1 MPKLEDVGTSEG
13 VMEVPDSKRSGG
25 SVELPENK
33 SRLGAVLKKANSF
46 VVPSS
51 KIVEDG
57 ESYKCEPMPFSVQAC
72 DRRCNCRQPSP
83 VKIFA
88 VKRRNQL

>member
-1 MPKLEDVGTSEG
+1 MPKLEDVGMSEG
-13 VMEVPDSKRSGG
+13 VMEVSDSKRSGG
-25 SVELPENK
+25 SLELPEST
-33 SRLGAVLKKANSF
+33 SRLSAVLKKANSF
-46 VVPSS
+46 VVPTS
-51 KIVEDG
+51 KIVEGG
-57 ESYKCEPMPFSVQAC
+57 ELYKCEPMPFSVQAC